1 MDALAKDGYA
11 LLLLLD
17 GKQLG
22 EPVGQAALLLATVLG
37 QDLEQS
43 EDGLF
48 RIARRVAKDRVIST
62 VDPEARHGHK
72 TTARGFERLQGAHRG
87 GSGF

>member
-1 MDALAKDGYA
+1 MVDALAKDGYA

-37 QDLEQS
+37 QDLEQ
-43 EDGLF
+43 
-48 RIARRVAKDRVIST
+48 V
-62 VDPEARHGHK
+62 
-72 TTARGFERLQGAHRG
+72 G
-87 GSGF
+87 GWSGFASLGASQETW